1 MTHQSE
7 PKILL
12 DSHKANL
19 IIQRFALQVIENH
32 KDLANTAIIGLQP
45 RGIELA
51 QAIKNHIHQIGHQS
65 ILYGEVDHTFFRDDI
80 GRGGF
85 HIPKP
90 SSMNFSTENK
100 NIVIVDDVLFTGR
113 SVRAAIDAIMSFGR
127 PNRIELM
134 VLVDRRFQRELP
146 IKPDYVGV
154 TIDSRNTNDFV
165 KVEWTNQ
172 TVKVWLLEDKK

>member
-51 QAIKNHIHQIGHQS
+51 QAIKNHIHQMGHQS

-90 SSMNFSTENK
+90 SHMNFSTENK

>member
-12 DSHKANL
+12 DSPKANL

-32 KDLANTAIIGLQP
+32 KDLSNTAIIGLQP

-51 QAIKNHIHQIGHQS
+51 QAIKNHIHQLGYQNL
-65 ILYGEVDHTFFRDDI
+65 LYGEVDHTFFRDDI

-85 HIPKP
+85 HLPKP
-90 SSMNFSTENK
+90 SNMNFSTENK
-100 NIVIVDDVLFTGR
+100 NIIIVDDVLFTGR

-146 IKPDYVGV
+146 IKPDYTGV

-172 TVKVWLLEDKK
+172 SVKVWLLEDKK

>member
-1 MTHQSE
+1 MINE

-12 DSHKANL
+12 NSTKANL
-19 IIQRFALQVIENH
+19 IIRRFALQIIENH
-32 KDLANTAIIGLQP
+32 KDYQNTAVIGLQP
-45 RGIELA
+45 RGILLAKSIHNELVKLGA
-51 QAIKNHIHQIGHQS
+51 DVR
-65 ILYGEVDHTFFRDDI
+65 YGEVDHTFFRDDI

-90 SSMNFSTENK
+90 SSINFSTENK
-100 NIVIVDDVLFTGR
+100 NIIVVDDVLFTGR

-127 PNRIELM
+127 PKCVELM

-146 IKPDYVGV
+146 IKPDYTGV

-165 KVEWTNQ
+165 KVEWENDNQ
-172 TVKVWLLEDKK
+172 VQVWLLEDKK

>member
-1 MTHQSE
+1 MTNPSE

-12 DSHKANL
+12 DTHKANL

-32 KDLANTAIIGLQP
+32 KDLSNTAIIGLQP
-45 RGIELA
+45 RGIQLA
-51 QAIKNHIHQIGHQS
+51 QAIKQHIDSLGYPNL
-65 ILYGEVDHTFFRDDI
+65 LYGEVDHTFFRDDI

-85 HIPKP
+85 HLPKP
-90 SSMNFSTENK
+90 SNVNFSTENK
-100 NIVIVDDVLFTGR
+100 NIIIVDDVLFTGR

-146 IKPDYVGV
+146 IKPDYTGV

-172 TVKVWLLEDKK
+172 SVKVWLLDDKK

>member
-1 MTHQSE
+1 MINE

-12 DSHKANL
+12 NNKKANL
-19 IIQRFALQVIENH
+19 IIRRLALQIIENH
-32 KDLANTAIIGLQP
+32 KDYENTAIIGLQP
-45 RGIELA
+45 RGIQLA
-51 QAIKNHIHQIGHQS
+51 KSIHQELLKLNAN

-90 SSMNFSTENK
+90 SNINFSTENK
-100 NIVIVDDVLFTGR
+100 SIIVVDDVLFTGR

-127 PNRIELM
+127 PKQVELM

-146 IKPDYVGV
+146 IKPDYTGV
-154 TIDSRNTNDFV
+154 TIDSRNTNDYV
-165 KVEWTNQ
+165 KVEWDQHNEVQ
-172 TVKVWLLEDKK
+172 VWLLEDKK